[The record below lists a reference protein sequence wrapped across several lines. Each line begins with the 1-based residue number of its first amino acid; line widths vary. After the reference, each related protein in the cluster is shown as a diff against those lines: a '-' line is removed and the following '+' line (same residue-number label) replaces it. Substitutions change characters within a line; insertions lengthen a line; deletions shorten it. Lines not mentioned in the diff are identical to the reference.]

1 MSKPSP
7 STRSRREFLADAGI
21 LVVGFTLFPRGVRAE
36 SLGGT
41 TGRSTVPS
49 ADALDS
55 WLVIGRDEGVTVYAG
70 KVELGTGVST
80 ALRQIVAEEL
90 DVAPA
95 RIAWVQGDSRL
106 TVDQGRTVGSGSVK
120 RGGAQLRRAA
130 AEARQALLEMAAAT
144 LRVPVTRL
152 EIDDGVVSVQGDASK
167 RLTFGALVGGGRF
180 ERAVSGRAPV
190 KAASAYKV
198 VGHPVPRVE
207 IPAKVTGKHVYV
219 HDVRLPGMAHG
230 RVVRPP
236 RVGATLETL
245 DESSAAKLPGVIR
258 VVRKGTFVGIVA
270 EREEQALRAAKALN
284 VKWSAAPV
292 LPDAADLYARFK
304 SLATTQRVVGEGGD
318 AVMALRSAAP
328 PVRATYRWPFQ
339 LHASI
344 GPSCAVAD
352 VRGTGATVYSS
363 TQGAHQLV
371 APIAA
376 LLGVPSDSV
385 RVVFT
390 EGSGCYGH
398 NGADDVAA
406 DAALLSQAVGRPV
419 RVQWSRGDENGW
431 EPEGPAMLFEMAGA
445 IGMDGRISAWT
456 YDAWTPTHG
465 ARPTRDPATLVAGA
479 LVAGAAP
486 VGEFFSGGGER
497 NARTTYVLPNELVT
511 SHPVS
516 SFPIRTSSLRG
527 LGSPQNSFAN
537 ESFMDELASAAGVDP
552 IELRRRHL
560 SDARALAVIE
570 AVAKRAGWT
579 PRTSA
584 SERASAMS
592 GGTRKGRGFAYV
604 QYDRTEAYVAAV
616 VDVEVKPDTG
626 SVRVRR
632 VCVAHDCGL
641 IVNPDGLRNQIEGN
655 VVQAISRTLKE
666 AVQFDAMRVT
676 GVDWNGYPIL
686 RFSEIPDAID
696 IDLIDR
702 PDQPSVG
709 AGEAATSPI
718 PAAIA
723 NAVFDATGA
732 RVRQVPLTPDRVR
745 EALRASKI

>member
-1 MSKPSP
+1 MSAPSA

-21 LVVGFTLFPRGVRAE
+21 LVVGFTLFPRSVRAE
-36 SLGGT
+36 SLGLEP
-41 TGRSTVPS
+41 GRSTAPS

-90 DVAPA
+90 DVAPT
-95 RIAWVQGDSRL
+95 RIAWVQGDSQL

-130 AEARQALLEMAAAT
+130 AEARQALLEIAAAR
-144 LRVPVTRL
+144 LSVPVTQL
-152 EIDDGVVSVQGDASK
+152 AIDDGVVSVTGDAS
-167 RLTFGALVGGGRF
+167 RHLTFGTLIGGGRF
-180 ERAVSGRAPV
+180 ERTISGRAPV
-190 KAASAYKV
+190 KAPTSYKV
-198 VGHPVPRVE
+198 VGRPVPRVE
-207 IPAKVTGKHVYV
+207 IPAKVTGKHTYV
-219 HDVRLPGMAHG
+219 HDVRLPGMVHG

-236 RVGATLETL
+236 RVGATLESL
-245 DESSAAKLPGVIR
+245 DEQSAAKLPGVIR
-258 VVRKGTFVGIVA
+258 VVRKGTFVGVVA
-270 EREEQALRAAKALN
+270 EREEQAVRAAKALN
-284 VKWSAAPV
+284 AKWSAAPV
-292 LPDAADLYARFK
+292 LPDAADLYAKLK
-304 SLATTQRVVGEGGD
+304 SLATTQHVVGEAGD
-318 AVMALRSAAP
+318 AASALRSAAR

-352 VRGTGATVYSS
+352 VRGDAATVYSS

-371 APIAA
+371 APVAA
-376 LLGVPSDSV
+376 LLGMPSDRV

-406 DAALLSQAVGRPV
+406 DAALLSQAAGRPV
-419 RVQWSRGDENGW
+419 RVQWSREDENAW

-445 IGMDGRISAWT
+445 VGADGRISAWT

-479 LVAGAAP
+479 LVAGATPAA
-486 VGEFFSGGGER
+486 EFFSGGGER
-497 NARTTYVLPNELVT
+497 NARTTYVLPNERVT
-511 SHPVS
+511 SHAVR

-537 ESFMDELASAAGVDP
+537 ESFLDELAASAGIDP
-552 IELRRRHL
+552 VELRRRHL
-560 SDARALAVIE
+560 SDPRALAVIE

-579 PRTSA
+579 PRA
-584 SERASAMS
+584 AAPKR
-592 GGTRKGRGFAYV
+592 GGVAGNGMRTGRGFAYV

-616 VDVEVKPDTG
+616 VDVDVRPDTG
-626 SVRVRR
+626 AVRVRR

-641 IVNPDGLRNQIEGN
+641 VVNPDGLRNQIEGN
-655 VVQAISRTLKE
+655 VVQAISRTLRE
-666 AVQFDAMRVT
+666 AVRFDSTRVT

-686 RFSEIPDAID
+686 RFSEIPEAID

-723 NAVFDATGA
+723 NAIFDATGA

-745 EALRASKI
+745 EALRASKV

>member
-1 MSKPSP
+1 MSTSP
-7 STRSRREFLADAGI
+7 ASPRSRREFLADAGVLI
-21 LVVGFTLFPRGVRAE
+21 VGFSLFPRASHAS
-36 SLGGT
+36 SLGRPPRVAT
-41 TGRSTVPS
+41 APS

-55 WLVIGRDEGVTVYAG
+55 WVVIGRDERVTVYAG

-90 DVAPA
+90 DVPLE
-95 RIAWVQGDSRL
+95 RITWVQGDSRL

-130 AEARQALLEMAAAT
+130 AEARQALLELAAKQLNA
-144 LRVPVTRL
+144 PVSQL
-152 EIDDGVVSVQGDASK
+152 EIADGVVSVARDASR
-167 RLTFGALVGGGRF
+167 RLTFGALIGGGRF
-180 ERAVSGRAPV
+180 ERTISGRASV
-190 KAASAYKV
+190 KAPAAYKV
-198 VGHPVPRVE
+198 VGRPIPRVD
-207 IPAKVTGKHVYV
+207 IPGKVTGKHVYV
-219 HDVRLPGMAHG
+219 HDLRLPGMVHG

-236 RVGATLETL
+236 RIGATIESL
-245 DESSAAKLPGVIR
+245 DERSAAKLPGVIR
-258 VVRKGTFVGIVA
+258 VVRKGTFVGVVA
-270 EREEQALRAAKALN
+270 EREEQAVRAAKTVNA
-284 VKWSAAPV
+284 KWGATPV
-292 LPDAADLYARFK
+292 LPDAADLYTSFK
-304 SLATTQRVVGEGGD
+304 SLATTERVVGETGD
-318 AVMALRSAAP
+318 AAAALRSASR

-339 LHASI
+339 LHASM
-344 GPSCAVAD
+344 GPSCSVAD
-352 VRGTGATVYSS
+352 VRADSATVYSA

-376 LLGVPSDSV
+376 LLGVPSDQV

-419 RVQWSRGDENGW
+419 RVQWSREDENAW

-445 IGMDGRISAWT
+445 VGADGKIAAWT

-479 LVAGAAP
+479 LAAGNAAA
-486 VGEFFSGGGER
+486 GEFFSGGGER
-497 NARTTYVLPNELVT
+497 NARTTYALPNERVT
-511 SHPVS
+511 SHPVPA
-516 SFPIRTSSLRG
+516 FPIRTSSLRG

-537 ESFMDELASAAGVDP
+537 ESFMDELAAAAGIDP

-560 SDARALAVIE
+560 SDPRALAVID

-579 PRTSA
+579 SG
-584 SERASAMS
+584 ASAPARS
-592 GGTRKGRGFAYV
+592 GVAGEARKGRGFAYV

-616 VDVEVKPDTG
+616 VDVYVRPDTG

-641 IVNPDGLRNQIEGN
+641 VVNPDGLRNQIEGN
-655 VVQAISRTLKE
+655 VIQAISRTLKE
-666 AVQFDAMRVT
+666 AVRFDATRVT

-696 IDLIDR
+696 IELIDR

-723 NAVFDATGA
+723 NAIFNATGA
-732 RVRQVPLTPDRVR
+732 RVRQVPFTADRVR
-745 EALRASKI
+745 AALRA

>member
-1 MSKPSP
+1 MRTSSASP
-7 STRSRREFLADAGI
+7 RSRREFLADAGI
-21 LVVGFTLFPRGVRAE
+21 LIVGFTLFPRGARAKP
-36 SLGGT
+36 LGDAAS
-41 TGRSTVPS
+41 RSVFPS

-55 WLVIGRDEGVTVYAG
+55 WLVIGRDDGVTVYAG

-95 RIAWVQGDSRL
+95 RIAWVQGDSQL

-130 AEARQALLEMAAAT
+130 AEARQALLEMAAAK
-144 LRVPVTRL
+144 LSVPVTRL
-152 EIDDGVVSVQGDASK
+152 EINDGVVSVTGSASR
-167 RLTFGALVGGGRF
+167 RLTFGALIGGGRF
-180 ERAVSGRAPV
+180 ERTISGRAPV
-190 KAASAYKV
+190 KAPSAYKV

-207 IPAKVTGKHVYV
+207 IPAKVTGKHTYV
-219 HDVRLPGMAHG
+219 HDVRLPGMVHG

-236 RVGATLETL
+236 RVGATLESL
-245 DESSAAKLPGVIR
+245 DEPSAAKLPGVIR
-258 VVRKGTFVGIVA
+258 VVRKETFVGVVA
-270 EREEQALRAAKALN
+270 EREEQAVRAAKALN
-284 VKWSAAPV
+284 VKWSAPPV

-304 SLATTQRVVGEGGD
+304 LLATTQRVVGETGD
-318 AVMALRSAAP
+318 ATSALRDAAR

-352 VRGTGATVYSS
+352 VRGSAATVYSS

-371 APIAA
+371 APLAA
-376 LLGVPSDSV
+376 LLGIPGDSV

-398 NGADDVAA
+398 NGADDVAG
-406 DAALLSQAVGRPV
+406 DAALLSQVVGRPV
-419 RVQWSRGDENGW
+419 RVQWSREDENAW

-445 IGMDGRISAWT
+445 VGADGKISAWT

-479 LVAGAAP
+479 LVAGTAP
-486 VGEFFSGGGER
+486 TGEFFSGGGER
-497 NARTTYVLPNELVT
+497 NARTTYALPNERVT
-511 SHPVS
+511 SHPVL

-537 ESFMDELASAAGVDP
+537 ESFMDELATSAGIDP
-552 IELRRRHL
+552 VELRRRHL
-560 SDARALAVIE
+560 SDPRALAVIE

-579 PRTSA
+579 PHTSA
-584 SERASAMS
+584 PERGGAASNGM
-592 GGTRKGRGFAYV
+592 RKGRGFAYV

-616 VDVEVKPDTG
+616 VDVDVRPDTG

-632 VCVAHDCGL
+632 VCVSHDCGL

-666 AVQFDAMRVT
+666 AVRFDSTRVT

-696 IDLIDR
+696 IDLIDH

-723 NAVFDATGA
+723 NAIFDATGA
-732 RVRQVPLTPDRVR
+732 RVRQVPFTPERVR
-745 EALRASKI
+745 EALRASKV

>member
-1 MSKPSP
+1 MNTPPASS
-7 STRSRREFLADAGI
+7 RSRREFLADAGI
-21 LVVGFTLFPRGVRAE
+21 LIVGFTLFPRGARAE
-36 SLGGT
+36 SLGRAMGKLAA
-41 TGRSTVPS
+41 PS

-55 WLVIGRDEGVTVYAG
+55 WLVIGRDDAVTVYAG

-95 RIAWVQGDSRL
+95 RIAWVQGDSQL

-130 AEARQALLEMAAAT
+130 AEARQALLAMASAKLNA
-144 LRVPVTRL
+144 PVTQL
-152 EIDDGVVSVQGDASK
+152 EINDGVVSVAGDASR

-180 ERAVSGRAPV
+180 ERTISGRAPL
-190 KAASAYKV
+190 KAPSTYKV

-207 IPAKVTGKHVYV
+207 IPAKVTGKHTYV
-219 HDVRLPGMAHG
+219 HDVRLPGMVHG

-236 RVGATLETL
+236 RVGATLQSL
-245 DESSAAKLPGVIR
+245 DESSVAKLPGVIR
-258 VVRKGTFVGIVA
+258 VVRKGTFVGVVA
-270 EREEQALRAAKALN
+270 EREEQAVHAAKTLN
-284 VKWSAAPV
+284 AKWATAPV

-304 SLATTQRVVGEGGD
+304 SLATTERVVGENGD
-318 AVMALRSAAP
+318 AASALRSATRP
-328 PVRATYRWPFQ
+328 IRATYRWPFQ

-352 VRGTGATVYSS
+352 VRRDGATVYSS

-376 LLGVPSDSV
+376 LLGMPSDSV

-398 NGADDVAA
+398 NGADDVAG

-419 RVQWSRGDENGW
+419 RVQWSREDENAW

-445 IGMDGRISAWT
+445 VGADGKISAWT

-465 ARPTRDPATLVAGA
+465 ARPTPDPATLIAGA
-479 LVAGAAP
+479 LVAGATPA
-486 VGEFFSGGGER
+486 GEFFSGGGER
-497 NARTTYVLPNELVT
+497 NARTTYVLPNERVT
-511 SHPVS
+511 SHPVP

-537 ESFMDELASAAGVDP
+537 ESFMDELAAAAGIDP
-552 IELRRRHL
+552 IEIRRRHL
-560 SDARALAVIE
+560 SDPRALAVIDT
-570 AVAKRAGWT
+570 VAKRAGWT
-579 PRTSA
+579 PR
-584 SERASAMS
+584 ASAPDRAGAAS
-592 GGTRKGRGFAYV
+592 TGVKKGRGFAYV
-604 QYDRTEAYVAAV
+604 QYDRTEAYVAVV
-616 VDVEVKPDTG
+616 VDLDVRPGTG

-632 VCVAHDCGL
+632 VCLAHDCGL

-655 VVQAISRTLKE
+655 SVQAISRTLKE
-666 AVQFDAMRVT
+666 AVRFDSTRVT

-696 IDLIDR
+696 VDLIDH

-723 NAVFDATGA
+723 NAIFDATGA
-732 RVRQVPLTPDRVR
+732 RVRQVPFTPDRVR
-745 EALRASKI
+745 EALRASKV

>member
-1 MSKPSP
+1 MSTSP
-7 STRSRREFLADAGI
+7 ASPRSRREFLADAGVLI
-21 LVVGFTLFPRGVRAE
+21 VGFSLFPRASHAS
-36 SLGGT
+36 SLGRPPRVAT
-41 TGRSTVPS
+41 APS

-55 WLVIGRDEGVTVYAG
+55 WVVIGRDERVTVYAG

-90 DVAPA
+90 DVPLE
-95 RIAWVQGDSRL
+95 RITWVQGDSRL

-130 AEARQALLEMAAAT
+130 AEARQALLELAAKQLNA
-144 LRVPVTRL
+144 PVSQL
-152 EIDDGVVSVQGDASK
+152 EIADGVVSVARDASR
-167 RLTFGALVGGGRF
+167 RLTFGALIGGGRF
-180 ERAVSGRAPV
+180 ERTISGRASV
-190 KAASAYKV
+190 KAPAAYKV
-198 VGHPVPRVE
+198 VGRPIPRVD
-207 IPAKVTGKHVYV
+207 IPGKVTGKHVYV
-219 HDVRLPGMAHG
+219 HDLRLPGMVHG

-236 RVGATLETL
+236 RIGATIESL
-245 DESSAAKLPGVIR
+245 DERSAAKLPGVIR
-258 VVRKGTFVGIVA
+258 VVRKGTFVGVVA
-270 EREEQALRAAKALN
+270 EREEQAVRAAKTVNA
-284 VKWSAAPV
+284 KWEATPV
-292 LPDAADLYARFK
+292 LPDAADLYTSFK
-304 SLATTQRVVGEGGD
+304 SLATTERVVGETGD
-318 AVMALRSAAP
+318 AAAALRSASR

-339 LHASI
+339 LHASM
-344 GPSCAVAD
+344 GPSCSVAD
-352 VRGTGATVYSS
+352 VRADSATVYSA

-376 LLGVPSDSV
+376 LLGVPSDQV

-419 RVQWSRGDENGW
+419 RVQWSREDENAW

-445 IGMDGRISAWT
+445 VGADGKIAAWT

-479 LVAGAAP
+479 LAAGNAAA
-486 VGEFFSGGGER
+486 GEFFSGGGER
-497 NARTTYVLPNELVT
+497 NARTTYALPNERVT
-511 SHPVS
+511 SHPVPA
-516 SFPIRTSSLRG
+516 FPIRTSSLRG

-537 ESFMDELASAAGVDP
+537 ESFMDELAAAAGIDP

-560 SDARALAVIE
+560 SDPRALAVID

-579 PRTSA
+579 S
-584 SERASAMS
+584 RASAPVRS
-592 GGTRKGRGFAYV
+592 GVAGEVRKGRGFAYV

-616 VDVEVKPDTG
+616 VDVDVRPDTG

-641 IVNPDGLRNQIEGN
+641 VVNPDGLRNQIEGN
-655 VVQAISRTLKE
+655 VIQAISRTLKE
-666 AVQFDAMRVT
+666 AVRFDATRVT

-696 IDLIDR
+696 IELIDR

-723 NAVFDATGA
+723 NAIFDATGA
-732 RVRQVPLTPDRVR
+732 RVRQVPFTADRVR
-745 EALRASKI
+745 AALRA

>member
-1 MSKPSP
+1 MGTSP
-7 STRSRREFLADAGI
+7 SASRSRRGFLADAGI
-21 LVVGFTLFPRGVRAE
+21 LVVGFTLFPRVLRAE
-36 SLGGT
+36 SLGRAT
-41 TGRSTVPS
+41 EAAAAPS

-55 WLVIGRDEGVTVYAG
+55 WLVIGRDDRVTVYAG

-90 DVAPA
+90 DVPLE
-95 RIAWVQGDSRL
+95 RITWVQGDSQL

-130 AEARQALLEMAAAT
+130 AEARQALVEMAAAK
-144 LRVPVTRL
+144 LSVPASQL
-152 EIDDGVVSVQGDASK
+152 EISDGVVSVVGDTSR
-167 RLTFGALVGGGRF
+167 RLTFGALIGGGRF
-180 ERAVSGRAPV
+180 ERTISGRAPV
-190 KAASAYKV
+190 KSPAAYKI
-198 VGHPVPRVE
+198 VGHPIPRVE

-219 HDVRLPGMAHG
+219 HDLRLPGMVHG

-236 RVGATLETL
+236 RVGATLESL
-245 DESSAAKLPGVIR
+245 DEQSAAKLPGVIR
-258 VVRKGTFVGIVA
+258 VVRKGTFVGVVA
-270 EREEQALRAAKALN
+270 EREQQAVRAAKMLKTTWTAT
-284 VKWSAAPV
+284 PV
-292 LPDAADLYARFK
+292 LPDAADLFARFK
-304 SLATTQRVVGEGGD
+304 ALATTQRVVGEAGD
-318 AVMALRSAAP
+318 ADAALRSAARA
-328 PVRATYRWPFQ
+328 VRATYRWPFQ

-352 VRGTGATVYSS
+352 VRGDTATVYSA

-376 LLGVPSDSV
+376 LLGMPSEKV
-385 RVVFT
+385 RAVFT

-419 RVQWSRGDENGW
+419 RVQWSREDEHGW

-445 IGMDGRISAWT
+445 VGADGKIAAWT

-479 LVAGAAP
+479 LVARNVAT
-486 VGEFFSGGGER
+486 GEFFSGGGER
-497 NARTTYVLPNELVT
+497 NARTTYALPNERVT
-511 SHPVS
+511 SHPVP

-537 ESFMDELASAAGVDP
+537 ESFMDELASAAGIDP
-552 IELRRRHL
+552 VELRRRHL
-560 SDARALAVIE
+560 SDPRALAVIE
-570 AVAKRAGWT
+570 AAAKRAGWT
-579 PRTSA
+579 PRSSA
-584 SERASAMS
+584 PVRSGAASS
-592 GGTRKGRGFAYV
+592 DIRKGRGFAYV
-604 QYDRTEAYVAAV
+604 QYDRTEAYVAAA
-616 VDVEVKPDTG
+616 VDVDVRPDTG

-655 VVQAISRTLKE
+655 VIQAISRTLKE
-666 AVQFDAMRVT
+666 AVRFDSMRVT

-686 RFSEIPDAID
+686 RFLEIPDAID
-696 IDLIDR
+696 IELIDR

-723 NAVFDATGA
+723 NAIFDATGA
-732 RVRQVPLTPDRVR
+732 RVRQVPFTPDRVR
-745 EALRASKI
+745 AAVRA

>member
-1 MSKPSP
+1 VSTSSA

-21 LVVGFTLFPRGVRAE
+21 LIVGFTLFPRGVRAD
-36 SLGGT
+36 SLGVAT
-41 TGRSTVPS
+41 TAAPS
-49 ADALDS
+49 ADGLDS

-80 ALRQIVAEEL
+80 ALRQIVADEL
-90 DVAPA
+90 DVALA
-95 RIAWVQGDSRL
+95 RIAWVQGDSQL

-130 AEARQALLEMAAAT
+130 AEARQALLEMAAAK
-144 LRVPVTRL
+144 LSVPITQL
-152 EIDDGVVSVQGDASK
+152 EIDDGIVSVTGDVSR

-180 ERAVSGRAPV
+180 ERTISGRAPV
-190 KAASAYKV
+190 KAPSAYKA

-207 IPAKVTGKHVYV
+207 IPAKVTGKHTYV
-219 HDVRLPGMAHG
+219 HDVRLRGMVHG

-236 RVGATLETL
+236 RVGATLESI
-245 DESSAAKLPGVIR
+245 DEQSAARLPGVIR
-258 VVRKGTFVGIVA
+258 VVRKGTFVGVVA
-270 EREEQALRAAKALN
+270 EREEQAVRAAKALN
-284 VKWSAAPV
+284 TTWSAAPV
-292 LPDAADLYARFK
+292 LPDAPDLYARFK
-304 SLATTQRVVGEGGD
+304 SLATSQHVVGEAGD
-318 AVMALRSAAP
+318 AAGALRSAP
-328 PVRATYRWPFQ
+328 RPVRATYRWPFQ

-352 VRGTGATVYSS
+352 VRGNAATVYSA

-371 APIAA
+371 APIAG
-376 LLGVPSDSV
+376 LLGMPSDSV
-385 RVVFT
+385 RVIFT

-398 NGADDVAA
+398 NGADDVAG

-419 RVQWSRGDENGW
+419 RVQWSREDENGW

-445 IGMDGRISAWT
+445 IGTDGKISAWT

-479 LVAGAAP
+479 LVAGAAAA
-486 VGEFFSGGGER
+486 GEFFSGGGER
-497 NARTTYVLPNELVT
+497 NARTTYVLPNERVT
-511 SHPVS
+511 SHPVP

-537 ESFMDELASAAGVDP
+537 ESFMDELASAAGIDP
-552 IELRRRHL
+552 VELRRRHL
-560 SDARALAVIE
+560 SDPRALAVIE
-570 AVAKRAGWT
+570 TVAKRAGWA
-579 PRTSA
+579 PH
-584 SERASAMS
+584 ASAPVR
-592 GGTRKGRGFAYV
+592 GAVATTAVKQGRGFAYV

-616 VDVEVKPDTG
+616 VDVDVRPDSG

-666 AVQFDAMRVT
+666 AVRFDSTRVT

-723 NAVFDATGA
+723 NAIFDATHA
-732 RVRQVPLTPDRVR
+732 RVRQVPFTPDRVR
-745 EALRASKI
+745 DALRASKV

>member
-1 MSKPSP
+1 MSVKSP
-7 STRSRREFLADAGI
+7 SSLSRREFLADAGT
-21 LVVGFTLFPRGVRAE
+21 LAVGFTLIPRTVRGM
-36 SLGGT
+36 SLGSGE
-41 TGRSTVPS
+41 SEALAPS

-55 WLVIGRDEGVTVYAG
+55 WLVIGRDDRVTVYAG

-90 DVAPA
+90 DVPLE
-95 RIAWVQGDSRL
+95 RITWVQGDSQI

-130 AEARQALLEMAAAT
+130 AEARQALLEMAAAK
-144 LRVPVTRL
+144 LNAPASQL
-152 EIDDGVVSVQGDASK
+152 EITAGAVSVGGDASR
-167 RLTFGALVGGGRF
+167 RLTFGALVGGGKF
-180 ERAVSGRAPV
+180 ERTISGRAPV
-190 KAASAYKV
+190 KTPSQYKL
-198 VGHPVPRVE
+198 VGRPVPRVE
-207 IPAKVTGKHVYV
+207 IPAKMTGKHVYV
-219 HDVRLPGMAHG
+219 HDLRLPGMVHG

-236 RVGATLETL
+236 RVGATLESL
-245 DESSAAKLPGVIR
+245 DGQSATRLPGVIR
-258 VVRKGTFVGIVA
+258 VVRKGTFVGVVA
-270 EREEQALRAAKALN
+270 EREEQAVRAAKALN
-284 VKWSAAPV
+284 VRWNASPV
-292 LPDAADLYARFK
+292 LPDAADLYTRFK
-304 SLATTQRVVGEGGD
+304 SLAKTARVVGEAGD
-318 AVMALRSAAP
+318 ANAALRSAAR

-352 VRGTGATVYSS
+352 VRSDNATVYSA

-376 LLGVPSDSV
+376 LLGMPAEKV
-385 RVVFT
+385 RVIFT

-398 NGADDVAA
+398 NGADDVAG
-406 DAALLSQAVGRPV
+406 DAALLSQAVGKPV
-419 RVQWSRGDENGW
+419 RVQWSREDEHAW

-445 IGMDGRISAWT
+445 VGSDGRISAWT

-465 ARPTRDPATLVAGA
+465 ARPTRDPATLVPGA
-479 LVAGAAP
+479 LVAGNTP
-486 VGEFFSGGGER
+486 EGEFFSGGGER
-497 NARTTYVLPNELVT
+497 NARTTYVLPNERVT
-511 SHPVS
+511 SHPVP

-537 ESFMDELASAAGVDP
+537 ESFFDELAAAAGIDP
-552 IELRRRHL
+552 VELRRRHL
-560 SDARALAVIE
+560 TDPRALAVID
-570 AVAKRAGWT
+570 AAAKRAGWV
-579 PRTSA
+579 PRSSSPTRAAGSA
-584 SERASAMS
+584 V
-592 GGTRKGRGFAYV
+592 RKGRGFAYV

-616 VDVEVKPDTG
+616 VDVDVRADTG
-626 SVRVRR
+626 TVRVRH

-666 AVQFDAMRVT
+666 AVRFDTTRVT

-696 IDLIDR
+696 IELLDR
-702 PDQPSVG
+702 ADQPSVG

-723 NAVFDATGA
+723 NAIFDATGA
-732 RVRQVPLTPDRVR
+732 RVRQVPFTPDRVR
-745 EALRASKI
+745 AALRG

>member
-1 MSKPSP
+1 VSTSP
-7 STRSRREFLADAGI
+7 TSTRSRREFLADAGI
-21 LVVGFTLFPRGVRAE
+21 LIVGFTLFPRGARAE
-36 SLGGT
+36 SLGQAVGQLT
-41 TGRSTVPS
+41 APS

-55 WLVIGRDEGVTVYAG
+55 WLVIGRDDTVTVYAG

-80 ALRQIVAEEL
+80 ALRQVVAEEL
-90 DVAPA
+90 DVAPS

-130 AEARQALLEMAAAT
+130 AEARQALLEMASAKLNA
-144 LRVPVTRL
+144 PVAEL
-152 EIDDGVVSVQGDASK
+152 EINDGVVSVTGDASR

-180 ERAVSGRAPV
+180 ERSISGRAPL
-190 KAASAYKV
+190 KAPSAYKT

-207 IPAKVTGKHVYV
+207 IPAKVTGKHTYV
-219 HDVRLPGMAHG
+219 HDVRLPGMVHG

-236 RVGATLETL
+236 RADATLQSI
-245 DESSAAKLPGVIR
+245 DESSVAKLPGVIR
-258 VVRKGTFVGIVA
+258 VVRKGTFIGVVA
-270 EREEQALRAAKALN
+270 EREEQAVRAAKALN
-284 VKWSAAPV
+284 AKWGALLLRAT
-292 LPDAADLYARFK
+292 ADLYARFK
-304 SLATTQRVVGEGGD
+304 SLATTERVVGENGD
-318 AVMALRSAAP
+318 AASALRSAP
-328 PVRATYRWPFQ
+328 RPIRATYRWPFQ

-352 VRGTGATVYSS
+352 VRGNVATVYSS

-376 LLGVPSDSV
+376 LLGMPSDSV

-398 NGADDVAA
+398 NGADDVAG

-419 RVQWSRGDENGW
+419 RVQWSREDENAW

-445 IGMDGRISAWT
+445 VGADGKISAWT

-465 ARPTRDPATLVAGA
+465 ARPTRDPTTLVAGA
-479 LVAGAAP
+479 LVAGFVS

-497 NARTTYVLPNELVT
+497 NARTTYVLPNERVT

-537 ESFMDELASAAGVDP
+537 ESFMDELAAAAGVDP
-552 IELRRRHL
+552 IQMRRRHL
-560 SDARALAVIE
+560 SDARALAVID
-570 AVAKRAGWT
+570 AVATRAGWT
-579 PRTSA
+579 PR
-584 SERASAMS
+584 ASAPDRAGEAS
-592 GGTRKGRGFAYV
+592 NGVRKGRGFAYV

-616 VDVEVKPDTG
+616 VDVDVRPDTG
-626 SVRVRR
+626 TVRVRR
-632 VCVAHDCGL
+632 VRVAHDCGL

-666 AVQFDAMRVT
+666 AVRFDSTRVT
-676 GVDWNGYPIL
+676 SVDWNGYPIL

-696 IDLIDR
+696 IDLIDQ

-723 NAVFDATGA
+723 NAIFDATGA
-732 RVRQVPLTPDRVR
+732 RVRQVPFTPDRVR
-745 EALRASKI
+745 EALRASKV